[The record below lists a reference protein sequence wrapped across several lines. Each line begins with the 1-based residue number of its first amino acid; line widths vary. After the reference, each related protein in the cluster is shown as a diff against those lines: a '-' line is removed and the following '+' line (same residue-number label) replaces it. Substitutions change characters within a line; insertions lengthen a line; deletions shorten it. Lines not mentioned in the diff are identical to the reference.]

1 MKIMKKLV
9 SAVLSGMMLC
19 AAAASVPTVTV
30 SAEEQIPTD
39 TLIPMEQVP
48 NYYLILGDSISTGY
62 GLEYHSLSYAKQLN
76 SPVMKSWASDGT
88 TTAQLLETLN
98 DDSVKVDIKRSS
110 NIIISIGGNDLLQP
124 VLAYVEGNRQEG
136 ESLLQTLKRLA
147 SSKGADVVLG
157 EVTKAL
163 RAPKNQAKANIA
175 AIAATLTE
183 LNPNA
188 KIVFQTLYNPFEVPE
203 SMVTERGFSM
213 KDFNLLTNY
222 INGNEGILNEAMKAQ
237 EESYENV
244 LVADVGAA
252 FAGTGWLYTRV
263 LDSDVHPSALGH
275 ALIAATVMKTIGA
288 AANSSV
294 GIYHTLDTTPD
305 SVFTQVPED
314 DMALM
319 CRYEKVPAA
328 YALGDVNGDGKVN
341 AVDSRLAL
349 VEYTYGFIGLDGVLD
364 STEKAAADIN
374 KDEKI
379 ALFDSHAILKYYT
392 YLVLAKEEITWDE
405 ILTKKK

>member
-1 MKIMKKLV
+1 
-9 SAVLSGMMLC
+9 
-19 AAAASVPTVTV
+19 
-30 SAEEQIPTD
+30 
-39 TLIPMEQVP
+39 
-48 NYYLILGDSISTGY
+48 
-62 GLEYHSLSYAKQLN
+62 
-76 SPVMKSWASDGT
+76 
-88 TTAQLLETLN
+88 
-98 DDSVKVDIKRSS
+98 
-110 NIIISIGGNDLLQP
+110 
-124 VLAYVEGNRQEG
+124 
-136 ESLLQTLKRLA
+136 
-147 SSKGADVVLG
+147 
-157 EVTKAL
+157 
-163 RAPKNQAKANIA
+163 
-175 AIAATLTE
+175 
-183 LNPNA
+183 
-188 KIVFQTLYNPFEVPE
+188 
-203 SMVTERGFSM
+203 
-213 KDFNLLTNY
+213 
-222 INGNEGILNEAMKAQ
+222 MKAQ
-237 EESYENV
+237 EEAYENV

-341 AVDSRLAL
+341 VVDSRLAL